1 MRPPIPARR
10 PATATPNVP
19 DPMPTPHAPG
29 APKGGAIPVLLSLGS
44 NLEPERHLAAAV
56 AELQAC
62 FGPLRVSPAYRTP
75 AVGFDGAPFLNNA
88 VALATAMPL
97 PALEDWLHAL
107 EARHGR
113 RRDVPRFSDR
123 TLDVD
128 VVFYG
133 DQVLRDAAG
142 RVRIPRPE
150 LKHAFVLKPLADIA
164 PDFVDPLSGR
174 TLAALWRE
182 HPQHDEAFEQVSLP
196 LSAPAP
202 RPRAA
207 PAR

>member
-1 MRPPIPARR
+1 MHSQPA
-10 PATATPNVP
+10 PAGAT
-19 DPMPTPHAPG
+19 
-29 APKGGAIPVLLSLGS
+29 PVLLSLGS
-44 NLEPERHLAAAV
+44 NLQPERHLRAALE
-56 AELQAC
+56 ELRAR
-62 FGPLRVSPAYRTP
+62 FGTLRVSPAYRTP
-75 AVGFDGAPFLNNA
+75 AVGFDGPPFLNNA
-88 VALATAMPL
+88 ALLHTGLAL
-97 PALEDWLHAL
+97 PELEAWLHAL
-107 EARHGR
+107 EDRHGR
-113 RRDVPRFSDR
+113 VRSGPRLADR

-128 VVFYG
+128 VVFHG
-133 DQVLRDAAG
+133 DLVLREG
-142 RVRIPRPE
+142 GKVRIPRPE

-174 TLAALWRE
+174 TLAALWRD